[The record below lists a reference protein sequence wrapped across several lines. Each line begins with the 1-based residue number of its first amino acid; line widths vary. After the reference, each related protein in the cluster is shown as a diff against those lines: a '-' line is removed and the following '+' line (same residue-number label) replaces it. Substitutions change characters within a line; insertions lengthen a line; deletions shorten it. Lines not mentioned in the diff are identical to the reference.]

1 MENKKIDF
9 SEWYN
14 EIIDTAKLSDKR
26 YNIKG
31 MNVWLPY
38 GLKIIH
44 SIDSL
49 LREYSDDGGIEE
61 VSFPVLIS
69 REQLEVEFEHVKGFE
84 NEIYWVTKGGT
95 TPLDIDLA
103 LRPTSEAAMY
113 TMFPL
118 WIRSHTDLPFRIYQ
132 IVNVYRYETKHTRS
146 FIRVREIHFYEAH
159 TAHVDFEDAEKQ
171 MDEYLKIMERLS
183 DDLCI
188 YFSMDVRP
196 DWDKFPGAMYSVAFD
211 TPMPGYRSLQIG
223 TIHEYGENFAKNYG
237 IKYLDENGDMKY
249 VSQTTFGLSERLMAA
264 VIGIHGDDKGLVLPY
279 KLAPVQVIIV
289 PIPSDNYDEIIEYSN
304 GIKSKL
310 MEIGIRCQIDN
321 SDYTPG
327 YKFNEWE
334 MRGVPVRIEIGKREV
349 NDKTLTISL
358 RTRKKKIKIELEE
371 ISNMYQYLKEVNFDI
386 KSKASEFY
394 MANKIFIDSLEKIKE
409 DKMVTAYWCGSKACS
424 DRIESLSEKAALGAV
439 RNDNTSG
446 PCIVCGSPG
455 KLSAFSRT
463 Y

>member
-118 WIRSHTDLPFRIYQ
+118 WIRSHSDLPFRIYQ

-188 YFSMDVRP
+188 YFSMDIRP

-371 ISNMYQYLKEVNFDI
+371 ISNMYQYLKEVNLDI

-394 MANKIFIDSLEKIKE
+394 MANKVFIDSLEKIKE

-424 DRIESLSEKAALGAV
+424 DEIESLSEKAALGAV
-439 RNDNTSG
+439 RNDDTSG
-446 PCIVCGSPG
+446 PCIVCGNPG